1 MDSQNSV
8 NIVNGYRVYY
18 RDSDGAG
25 NSAKITTKLF
35 YRDVQGMK
43 TVGSEWNSNTVNS
56 PSTDNCTVTFYLSW
70 RHISVVKAA
79 KLDLAAFT
87 AWSQGE
93 QF

>member
-1 MDSQNSV
+1 MDTESIIEIRTEPEILPNH
-8 NIVNGYRVYY
+8 NE
-18 RDSDGAG
+18 
-25 NSAKITTKLF
+25 TF